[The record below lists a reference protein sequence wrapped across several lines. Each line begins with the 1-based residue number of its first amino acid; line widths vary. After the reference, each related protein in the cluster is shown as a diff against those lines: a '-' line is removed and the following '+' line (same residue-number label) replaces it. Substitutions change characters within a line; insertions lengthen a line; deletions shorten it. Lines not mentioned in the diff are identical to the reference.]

1 MTGSGRA
8 DAAAAK
14 GKQAGREVRQ
24 NPAYNLLVTVGLI
37 CYGVVHLLIAWTAVQ
52 LAWGGGG
59 GQEASSNG
67 ALKELAAQP
76 FGRVLL
82 VVVAV
87 GLLTLVV
94 WQVLEATIGHTRF
107 AGGKR
112 TVKRLSSVA
121 KAVVYAALGVSAA
134 RTALTASSG
143 GSSEETLTQRLM
155 SAPAGAALVGLVGLV
170 IAIVGVVQVV
180 RGVRRTFLEDLDGG
194 VSKAQQGLGVAGYA
208 AKGITFVVV
217 GGLFA
222 LAALTVDPEK
232 AGGMDD
238 ALRTLREQPFGPYL
252 LTVMA
257 AGIACFGLYCFVW
270 SKHAKR
276 D

>member
-8 DAAAAK
+8 DSAAAM
-14 GKQAGREVRQ
+14 GKQAGREVKQ
-24 NPAYNLLVTVGLI
+24 SPAYSVLVTVGLI
-37 CYGVVHLLIAWTAVQ
+37 CYGIVHLLIAWTAVQ

-59 GQEASSNG
+59 QEASSSG

-76 FGRVLL
+76 FGQVLL
-82 VVVAV
+82 LVVAV
-87 GLLTLVV
+87 GLLTLVL
-94 WQVLEATIGHTRF
+94 WQGLEAAIGHTRF
-107 AGGKR
+107 DGTKR
-112 TVKRLSSVA
+112 TVKRLSSIG

-143 GSSEETLTQRLM
+143 GTSEETLTSRLM
-155 SAPAGAALVGLVGLV
+155 SVPAGAVLVGLVGV
-170 IAIVGVVQVV
+170 VVAIFGVTQVV
-180 RGVRRTFLEDLDGG
+180 RGIRRTFLEDLDGG
-194 VSKAQQGLGVAGYA
+194 VSKGQQTVGVAGFA
-208 AKGITFVVV
+208 AKGAAFIVM

-222 LAALTVDPEK
+222 LAAFTTDPEK